1 MLNKNLVRN
10 SEPIPMDPASD
21 DHAPSG
27 GTDLA
32 TLEKLSEEIGLNLRT
47 LRRYMDDP
55 VNPLP
60 THHVC
65 LGGKDRGRVLV
76 SRAEFNEWAKRFPPS
91 RSKVKPAKADVDAR
105 KWIRKL
111 AKG

>member
-1 MLNKNLVRN
+1 MPNKPPVNN
-10 SEPIPMDPASD
+10 SELLDATSD
-21 DHAPSG
+21 DYVHSSAA
-27 GTDLA
+27 DCV
-32 TLEKLSEEIGLNLRT
+32 TLEKLAEDIGINERT

-65 LGGKDRGRVLV
+65 IGGKDRGRVLV
-76 SRAEFNEWAKRFPPS
+76 SRAEFNEWAKRFPAA
-91 RSKVKPAKADVDAR
+91 RSKVKPAKADHDAR
-105 KWIRKL
+105 QWIRKL